1 MALSKVKSKK
11 RKITFSLDKDTAA
24 EVALVGD
31 FNNWSETS
39 HPMKKNKNGVWEKSL
54 MLDIG
59 RYEYKFIVD
68 GRWQS
73 DPQNGQVS
81 KNCFGS
87 INNVLMVTAP

>member
-1 MALSKVKSKK
+1 MASSKVKSKK
-11 RKITFSLDKDTAA
+11 RKITFSLDTDTAA

-73 DPQNGQVS
+73 DPQNGQVC
-81 KNCFGS
+81 KNSFGT